1 MNKLKIAV
9 LGISLATASV
19 WAADSADK
27 DGASK
32 LKEAK
37 DKVGYCI
44 GVNIGSGMKKQSLDT
59 NTISV
64 DALAQ
69 GMKDALTGCKPLL
82 TDEEMQE
89 VMMSFQKEMMAKIQA
104 KKSAVG
110 DTNKKEG
117 AAFLEANKKKEGV
130 KVTASGLQ
138 YIVEKEGTGKSPSKD
153 DTVVAH
159 YRGTL
164 IDGKEF
170 DSSYKR
176 NEPLKIPVSGVI
188 KGWTEALQLMK
199 EGAKWKLFIPS
210 ELGYGET
217 GAGEDIGPNSV
228 LIFDIE
234 LISIGGDQEADK
246 K

>member
-32 LKEAK
+32 LKETK

-69 GMKDALTGCKPLL
+69 GMKDALTGGKQLL

-89 VMMSFQKEMMAKIQA
+89 IMMSFQKEMMAKIQA

-138 YIVEKEGTGKSPSKD
+138 YIVEKEGTGKSPTKD